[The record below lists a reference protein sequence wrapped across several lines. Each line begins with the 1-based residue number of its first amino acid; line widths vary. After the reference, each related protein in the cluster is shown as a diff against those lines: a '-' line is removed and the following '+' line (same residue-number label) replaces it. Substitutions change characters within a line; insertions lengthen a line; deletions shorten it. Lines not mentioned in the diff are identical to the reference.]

1 LLEPGTLEVPFS
13 FSAVAEKLLKPAE
26 TAER

>member
-1 LLEPGTLEVPFS
+1 LLEPGTLDAPFS
-13 FSAVAEKLLKPAE
+13 FSAIAEKLLKPAE